1 LKSTDIIG
9 KNYLISFLIA
19 FLLVLIGGIALSA
32 VTLYINIHQ
41 PLDTHYSA
49 ALSIM
54 SDLKDTL
61 ISRSIIISAILSF
74 MMLLGLLILGIL
86 YTHRIA
92 GPLYRVKVAA
102 KSISKGNLGEKIRLR
117 RKDVIH
123 TFAESVNEMTENYCN
138 KVSSLKSDISELKN
152 AVNEIKELPD
162 DKKSSEVS
170 AKKISAINGNINS
183 QLEDLKL

>member
-1 LKSTDIIG
+1 MKSTDIIG
-9 KNYLISFLIA
+9 KNYLINFLLA
-19 FLLVLIGGIALSA
+19 FLLVLMGGIAVSA
-32 VTLYINIHQ
+32 LTLYLNIYQ

-61 ISRSIIISAILSF
+61 ISRSLIISAIFSF
-74 MMLLGLLILGIL
+74 MMLLGLLFLGIL

-102 KSISKGNLGEKIRLR
+102 KSIGNGYLGEKITLR

-123 TFAESVNEMTENYCN
+123 SFAESVNELTDTYSG
-138 KVSSLKSDISELKN
+138 KLKSLKSDINQLKDAVNELKN
-152 AVNEIKELPD
+152 LPD
-162 DKKSSEVS
+162 DKKISGS
-170 AKKISAINGNINS
+170 AAIMFSDINGHINS
-183 QLEDLKL
+183 LIANLKL

>member
-9 KNYLISFLIA
+9 KNYLINFLLA
-19 FLLVLIGGIALSA
+19 FLLVLMGGIAVSA
-32 VTLYINIHQ
+32 LTLYLNIHQ

-54 SDLKDTL
+54 SDLKDT
-61 ISRSIIISAILSF
+61 IIFRSLIISAIISF
-74 MMLLGLLILGIL
+74 MMFLGLLFLGIL

-102 KSISKGNLGEKIRLR
+102 KSIGNGYIGEKIKLR

-123 TFAESVNEMTENYCN
+123 SFAECVNDLTGTYSD
-138 KVSSLKSDISELKN
+138 KVKLLKSDINQLKDSVNELKN
-152 AVNEIKELPD
+152 LPD
-162 DKKSSEVS
+162 DKKSLDSNV
-170 AKKISAINGNINS
+170 KKISDINGHINS
-183 QLEDLKL
+183 LIENIKI

>member
-1 LKSTDIIG
+1 MKSRDIIG
-9 KNYLISFLIA
+9 RNYLRNFLLA
-19 FLLVLIGGIALSA
+19 FLLVLMVGIAVSA
-32 VTLYINIHQ
+32 VTLYLNIHQ

-61 ISRSIIISAILSF
+61 ITRSLIISAILSF

-102 KSISKGNLGEKIRLR
+102 KSISNGYLGEKITLR

-123 TFAESVNEMTENYCN
+123 SFAEDVNELADTYSNTV
-138 KVSSLKSDISELKN
+138 KLIKSDVHQLKD
-152 AVNEIKELPD
+152 AVNEVKNLPD
-162 DKKSSEVS
+162 DKKGES
-170 AKKISAINGNINS
+170 AVKRISDINGHINS
-183 QLEDLKL
+183 LFEQLKL